1 MWFPNWVGVKA
12 PIIRVKERDFQSMFY
27 KHLFLLGMNTI
38 TVLRHIDKK
47 IFASVNN
54 LVFSLS

>member
-47 IFASVNN
+47 TVNN